1 MMNFLTAKLPG
12 PSIWE
17 IVIGVSSVY
26 ELLIILSIAAVIGLV
41 LGLKN
46 PMKVKALIFLAS
58 LVGYLLIKHTIS
70 LIANF

>member
-12 PSIWE
+12 PGIWD
-17 IVIGVSSVY
+17 IVIGISSVY